1 MYFVGARIS
10 PGRWAIL
17 RAPRRQNSLTTCCS
31 RSHIIVVV
39 KVVVVTVVVIVRV
52 VVVEKMRRR
61 SLVAFTSFFYPFFLP
76 TIYSLPLQGWLH
88 GLLTVTLSFVFT
100 PFPVGQRS
108 GVLWRAC
115 LFVCLSASISLK
127 LHALLST
134 HFVHAACGHG
144 SVLLWRRDVLP
155 YVFPV
160 FCMTSYFPIVKA
172 MEACRC
178 RCSDAVDD
186 GEH

>member
-10 PGRWAIL
+10 AGRWAIS
-17 RAPRRQNSLTTCCS
+17 RAPPRQKSLTICCS

-52 VVVEKMRRR
+52 VVVEKRRRR
-61 SLVAFTSFFYPFFLP
+61 SLVAFTSFFILSSYPP
-76 TIYSLPLQGWLH
+76 YSLFLFRADSTDSWPLPC
-88 GLLTVTLSFVFT
+88 LLFSL
-100 PFPVGQRS
+100 RS
-108 GVLWRAC
+108 RWGSGAEYC
-115 LFVCLSASISLK
+115 DEHVCLSVFRRAY
-127 LHALLST
+127 
-134 HFVHAACGHG
+134 
-144 SVLLWRRDVLP
+144 LWNYTPFYQHILCMLPVAMAPRRHDVLP

-178 RCSDAVDD
+178 RCSDAVND